1 MEGMNYFSHI
11 QELLKAVEEHEGKA
25 MNLAAEKVANS
36 IKKDGIIHL
45 FGCGHSHLLT
55 EETYFRAGGL
65 VPVRPIFHAPLM
77 LHEGAV
83 QSSTLERQNN
93 YARTFMKDQDIQPGD
108 VMIVFSNSGRN
119 PVPIDVALI
128 AKEKGASVIG
138 ITSITYAKSQSARHD
153 SGKYLHNAVDV
164 VIDNHAPIGDAVLN
178 HPDVSVNF
186 GPVSTT
192 LGSTI
197 INYVFAEAIQLL
209 AEQQIKAPVFLSGN
223 LGDADQH
230 NQEIMKKYKNRITF

>member
-1 MEGMNYFSHI
+1 MNYFSHV
-11 QELLKAVEEHEGKA
+11 QELLKTVEENEGEA
-25 MNLAAEKVANS
+25 MNLVAEKVANA
-36 IKKDGIIHL
+36 IKHGSIIHL

-65 VPVRPIFHAPLM
+65 VPVHPILHEPLM

-93 YARTFMKDQDIQPGD
+93 YARTFMKDQDIQSGD

-128 AKEKGASVIG
+128 AKAKGSIAIG
-138 ITSITYAKSQSARHD
+138 ITSITYAKSQSSRHD
-153 SGKYLHNAVDV
+153 SGKYLHDVVDI
-164 VIDNHAPIGDAVLN
+164 VIDNHAPTGDAVLN
-178 HPDVSVNF
+178 HPFVSVNY

-192 LGSTI
+192 IGATI
-197 INYVFAEAIQLL
+197 INHVFAEAIGLL
-209 AEQQIKAPVFLSGN
+209 ATQQVEVPVFLSGN
-223 LGDADQH
+223 LEDADQH
-230 NQEIMKKYKNRITF
+230 NKALMEKYKKRITF

>member
-1 MEGMNYFSHI
+1 MNYFSHV
-11 QELLKAVEEHEGKA
+11 QELLKTVEENEGEA
-25 MNLAAEKVANS
+25 MNLVAEKVANA
-36 IKKDGIIHL
+36 IKHGSIIHL

-65 VPVRPIFHAPLM
+65 VPVHPILHEPLM

-93 YARTFMKDQDIQPGD
+93 YARMFMEDQDIQSGD

-128 AKEKGASVIG
+128 AKAKGAIVIG
-138 ITSITYAKSQSARHD
+138 ITSITYAKSQPSRHD
-153 SGKYLHNAVDV
+153 SGKYLHDVVDI
-164 VIDNHAPIGDAVLN
+164 VIDNHAPTGDAVLN
-178 HPDVSVNF
+178 HPFVSVNY

-192 LGSTI
+192 IGATI
-197 INYVFAEAIQLL
+197 INHVLAEAIGLL
-209 AEQQIKAPVFLSGN
+209 ATQQVEVPVFLSGN
-223 LGDADQH
+223 LEDADQH
-230 NQEIMKKYKNRITF
+230 NKALMEKYKKRITF

>member
-1 MEGMNYFSHI
+1 MPINYFSHV
-11 QELLKAVEEHEGKA
+11 QELLKTVEKNEGEA
-25 MNLAAEKVANS
+25 MNLVAEEVANA
-36 IKKDGIIHL
+36 IECDGIIHL

-65 VPVRPIFHAPLM
+65 VPVRPILHEPLM

-93 YARTFMKDQDIQPGD
+93 YAGIFMEDQDIRSGD

-128 AKEKGASVIG
+128 AKAKGAIVVG
-138 ITSITYAKSQSARHD
+138 ITSITYAKSQPSLHKD
-153 SGKYLHNAVDV
+153 EKYLHNVVDM
-164 VIDNHAPIGDAVLN
+164 VIDNHVPTGDAVLN
-178 HPDVSVNF
+178 HPFVAVSY

-192 LGSTI
+192 IGATI
-197 INYVFAEAIQLL
+197 INHMFAKAIGLL
-209 AEQQIKAPVFLSGN
+209 AEQGIDAPVFLSGN
-223 LGDADQH
+223 LAGADQH
-230 NQEIMKKYKNRITF
+230 NQALVDKYKNRITF